1 MAPKKSQT
9 TNDQTE
15 NGSETAK
22 ESKVTSGLP
31 RTDEKNPRM
40 HFDIYAILE
49 GSQELY
55 FGHEVQVNVNLVE
68 IVKLTTK
75 EGKSIEKCYIS
86 PTKRRGVE
94 RRCLL
99 WAPVKSGELLGDKQ
113 QCGIPKTCAKPDCP
127 ICAPYGA
134 LDPGKSTLIGR
145 VTHGGGVAVQDIYP
159 VEKQRAMHPARLV
172 NQKDETPIP
181 FKRQYNQ
188 PGILYPVSN
197 HALSVTDKDFS
208 SVAYAFLDSL
218 PRIGSGNPKGIAIA
232 ENGEKIIRANGEEI
246 NFNVSMPLLVLDRYL
261 SPRGKRP
268 IISPSETHAGE
279 AIYKFLQLA
288 RTPEDNT
295 DRIQAT
301 HFDRWIGNAALEK
314 LQEYAANFVETVLQ
328 A

>member
-1 MAPKKSQT
+1 MAT
-9 TNDQTE
+9 
-15 NGSETAK
+15 
-22 ESKVTSGLP
+22 GLP
-31 RTDEKNPRM
+31 EDKNNSRL

-55 FGHEVQVNVNLVE
+55 LGHEVQVNVNLVE

-75 EGKSIEKCYIS
+75 DGQSLEKCYIS

-94 RRCLL
+94 RRCLI
-99 WAPVKSGELLGDKQ
+99 WAPVKSGVLLGDKQ
-113 QCGIPKTCAKPDCP
+113 KCGIPETCALPTCP
-127 ICAPYGA
+127 ICGPYGGLIA
-134 LDPGKSTLIGR
+134 GKKTLIGR

-172 NQKDETPIP
+172 NQKEETPVP

-197 HALSVTDKDFS
+197 HALSVTDVEFA
-208 SVAYAFLDSL
+208 SVAYAFLDAL

-232 ENGEKIIRANGEEI
+232 EDSNQ
-246 NFNVSMPLLVLDRYL
+246 MPLLVVDRYL

-268 IISPSETHAGE
+268 IISPSITDPAQ
-279 AIYKFLQLA
+279 AIERFVQLA
-288 RTPEDNT
+288 RTPETNRDY
-295 DRIQAT
+295 IQLPN
-301 HFDRWIGNAALEK
+301 FERWIGDAALEE
-314 LQEYAANFVETVLQ
+314 LQQRSSNFVERILQ